1 MSRSDRAGRWRRS
14 LFFALLALAT
24 ALALAFLLLPL
35 VAIFLRVPPAE
46 LFAQLGSE
54 VAVDALVVTLKANAI
69 AQVLILALGTPAAYF
84 IANRRF
90 RGRAL
95 VVTLVELP
103 LVLPPA
109 VAGLALL
116 AAFGRLGLLGGTFDA
131 LGVSVSFTQTAVVL
145 AVAYVA
151 SPFYIRQ
158 AIASFEALDQ
168 PLLDASR
175 TLGAGPARTFF
186 RIALPLAARGLS
198 AGAALS
204 FARGIGEF
212 GATIMFAGSLQGV
225 TQTLSLAIYAQ
236 FDLDF
241 DIALALGALLV
252 IVSAAILL
260 TVKLLPA
267 WTRSNSTSLF
277 PFARFGSS

>member
-1 MSRSDRAGRWRRS
+1 VKSRRR
-14 LFFALLALAT
+14 LFEAVLFAAT
-24 ALALAFLLLPL
+24 AIALTFLVLPL
-35 VAIFLRVPPAE
+35 VAIFLRVPVGD
-46 LFAQLGSE
+46 LFAQLGSD
-54 VAVDALVVTLKANAI
+54 VAVDALLVTLETNLV
-69 AQVLILALGTPAAYF
+69 AQALILVLGTPTAYF
-84 IANRRF
+84 IGSKRF

-95 VVTLVELP
+95 AITLVELP

-116 AAFGRLGLLGGTFDA
+116 AAFGRLGLLGGTFEA
-131 LGVSVSFTQTAVVL
+131 LGLEVSFTKAAVVL

-151 SPFYIRQ
+151 SPFYIRG

-186 RIALPLAARGLS
+186 RIALPLAAKGLG
-198 AGAALS
+198 AAAALS

-236 FDLDF
+236 FDLDP
-241 DIALALGALLV
+241 DVALSLGALLV
-252 IVSAAILL
+252 VVSAAILFA
-260 TVKLLPA
+260 VKLLPA
-267 WTRSNSTSLF
+267 WTHSSSTSVY
-277 PFARFGSS
+277 PFAPSRSS

>member
-1 MSRSDRAGRWRRS
+1 VRRRPR
-14 LFFALLALAT
+14 LFEAALFCAT
-24 ALALAFLLLPL
+24 ALALTFLLLPL
-35 VAIFLRVPPAE
+35 VAIFLRIPLGE
-46 LFAQLGSE
+46 LVAQLGSG
-54 VAVDALVVTLKANAI
+54 VAIDALVVTLETNLL
-69 AQVLILALGTPAAYF
+69 AQALIFLLGTPTAYF
-84 IANRRF
+84 IASHRF

-95 VVTLVELP
+95 AITLVELP

-116 AAFGRLGLLGGTFDA
+116 AAFGRLGLLGGTFEA
-131 LGVSVSFTQTAVVL
+131 LGLEVSFTKTAVVL

-151 SPFYIRQ
+151 SPFYIRG

-175 TLGAGPARTFF
+175 TLGAGPARTFA
-186 RIALPLAARGLS
+186 RIALPLAAKGLG
-198 AGAALS
+198 AAAALS

-241 DIALALGALLV
+241 DVALSLGALLV
-252 IVSAAILL
+252 VVCAAILF
-260 TVKLLPA
+260 TVKLLPV
-267 WTRSNSTSLF
+267 WTRSSSTSVY
-277 PFARFGSS
+277 PFAPSRSS